1 LTYETCRRR
10 RLLLKKISFANIH
23 GCSKTAQTKEY
34 EGCRGY
40 KRRRCRYGGGE
51 DDINKVEKL
60 GFQRKKR
67 GPRFQ
72 QANNEELHEN
82 IKVKDGL
89 TLIMKTN
96 VNVGSKKE
104 EACDTLK
111 GINWIE
117 AHEKLAELAD
127 TSRMREYI
135 AQHFNKN

>member
-1 LTYETCRRR
+1 MP
-10 RLLLKKISFANIH
+10 IWWW
-23 GCSKTAQTKEY
+23 
-34 EGCRGY
+34 
-40 KRRRCRYGGGE
+40 KRWH
-51 DDINKVEKL
+51 NKVEKL
-60 GFQRKKR
+60 GFQHKKW

-82 IKVKDGL
+82 IKVKGGL

-117 AHEKLAELAD
+117 AHEKLVEFAD